1 MEAFVTPVTHPIP
14 RSLKSAAGAVAAGY
28 LRPGSEMDAQF
39 AGLVRVR
46 CMCVWAATK
55 NAQPPTSQ
63 KAAAIAAVAIS
74 ANCSQ
79 GGDVPA
85 VAKNGVSPSAQPPA
99 ALSCARHVPGHGNS
113 ARIAEECVSAG
124 VLGPVAPGCAE
135 HAVRCRSTPVPG
147 AAGFVMLMR
156 AGRWAQCV
164 LPAIG

>member
-1 MEAFVTPVTHPIP
+1 M
-14 RSLKSAAGAVAAGY
+14 AGAVAAGY
-28 LRPGSEMDAQF
+28 LRLGSKMDAQF

-46 CMCVWAATK
+46 CTCAWAAAK

-63 KAAAIAAVAIS
+63 KATDIAAAAIS

-85 VAKNGVSPSAQPPA
+85 AAKNGVSPSAQPPA
-99 ALSCARHVPGHGNS
+99 ALSCAKHVPGHGNFVQ
-113 ARIAEECVSAG
+113 AAAECVSAG

-135 HAVRCRSTPVPG
+135 HAIRCRSTPVPD
-147 AAGFVMLMR
+147 AVGFVMLMR
-156 AGRWAQCV
+156 AGRWGQCV